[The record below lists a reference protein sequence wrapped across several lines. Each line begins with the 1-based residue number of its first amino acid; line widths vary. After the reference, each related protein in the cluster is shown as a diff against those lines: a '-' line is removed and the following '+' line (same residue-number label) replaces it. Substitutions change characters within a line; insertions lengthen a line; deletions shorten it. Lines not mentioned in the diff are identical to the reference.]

1 MEDLHPMSHKF
12 VWIQESKHHTLLDD
26 LQNIQSTMHTL
37 VVVEDVDVA
46 EQATQFLDKHGI
58 LVHNYDF
65 DHKDQAIA
73 QSFRSGEIPILIT
86 TVEED
91 FYEEF
96 IGTATNVLVVDV
108 PLFTTDQYLSY
119 KELLAT
125 SEGHLIFY
133 VNNDNWLSVA
143 YVIKQLL
150 EQGISLTT
158 DPYPPSP
165 KSPSSPDS
173 HPSMAEELARLQQEL
188 QSVQNTLADKH
199 DHFAL
204 PSKAYEQAIQHL
216 LASNNRLCHSITQ
229 LQAVMRP
236 SCSPT
241 QSPSDVSLAQTKDV
255 NGSHVNPDSFPYPS
269 VDGIQECLDTPV
281 PNGIQQRLA
290 LPRPKPRPQLSLK
303 KDVPSWLD
311 VPRPQFKPRLSL
323 KRASK
328 VPNSPDVCHQDSP
341 VPAIASE
348 DVYHASTCTPTLSD
362 SDLGVSDEVE
372 TCIPSPVVSPDLN
385 DTYSSGVGE
394 ALSHIKSALSHA
406 YAVLEHSLTRDIK
419 LHPPD
424 KSHFNSPPLS
434 VTSASPKSPFD
445 KLVPVQCGSST
456 HNLCPTL
463 YTGKKEKHL
472 NCSGDKALGDE
483 NTHQSMVSP
492 PVLQGSTDHTPN
504 HAQSLVSSGHAYR
517 PSLLSS
523 KGLSL
528 PVSHNENAH
537 HVVPCNPCLV
547 APTTSKDKLNPS
559 TKKLYGCDPVP
570 PNLTASHL
578 CQDKPPLTKAA
589 GPIGMKTCRACAA
602 PNRYFIHCHELLP
615 KFLSQI
621 DMSADVL
628 RESDLLQETVSDVS
642 EYMFHEANNPI
653 DSGYHSPE
661 PMVPANRDASSNS
674 VSMVPVSAMRVP
686 CPFLKGGTLVDL
698 PCNKNEVLSPVL
710 CKDMGCPDVKFP
722 GQVLSLASTPRVS
735 SENLTNAGSIW
746 ASLGKLETFEKPN
759 YSTPCNCI
767 VGPIEE
773 KVLPSPMEFPAQ
785 SMVASH
791 PSGVDGYSEDSV
803 SEAPIYV
810 QSASAHNHAITSP
823 DEPLNW
829 PRLILTAKGQ
839 PQ

>member
-1 MEDLHPMSHKF
+1 MEDLHPISHKF

-58 LVHNYDF
+58 SVHNYDF

-91 FYEEF
+91 FYEKF
-96 IGTATNVLVVDV
+96 TGTATNVLVVDV
-108 PLFTTDQYLSY
+108 PLFSTSQYLSY
-119 KELLAT
+119 KELL
-125 SEGHLIFY
+125 SKLGGHLTFY
-133 VNNDNWLSVA
+133 VDNDNWLSVA

-173 HPSMAEELARLQQEL
+173 HPSMAGELARLQQEL
-188 QSVQNTLADKH
+188 QSIQNTLADKH

-204 PSKAYEQAIQHL
+204 ASKAYEQAIQHL
-216 LASNNRLCHSITQ
+216 LASNNRLCHSITK

-241 QSPSDVSLAQTKDV
+241 QSPSDVSLTQTKDV

-303 KDVPSWLD
+303 KDVPSWLN
-311 VPRPQFKPRLSL
+311 VPRPQSKPRLPL

-348 DVYHASTCTPTLSD
+348 DVYHASKCTPTLSD

-372 TCIPSPVVSPDLN
+372 TCIPSPVASPDLN
-385 DTYSSGVGE
+385 DVTTYSSEVSK
-394 ALSHIKSALSHA
+394 ALSHVGSALSHA

-424 KSHFNSPPLS
+424 KSHFSSPPLS

-445 KLVPVQCGSST
+445 KVVPVQCGSST

-483 NTHQSMVSP
+483 NTHQPMVSP
-492 PVLQGSTDHTPN
+492 PVLQGS
-504 HAQSLVSSGHAYR
+504 
-517 PSLLSS
+517 
-523 KGLSL
+523 
-528 PVSHNENAH
+528 
-537 HVVPCNPCLV
+537 
-547 APTTSKDKLNPS
+547 
-559 TKKLYGCDPVP
+559 
-570 PNLTASHL
+570 
-578 CQDKPPLTKAA
+578 
-589 GPIGMKTCRACAA
+589 
-602 PNRYFIHCHELLP
+602 
-615 KFLSQI
+615 I
-621 DMSADVL
+621 D
-628 RESDLLQETVSDVS
+628 
-642 EYMFHEANNPI
+642 
-653 DSGYHSPE
+653 HSPE
-661 PMVPANRDASSNS
+661 PMVPANPDVSSNP
-674 VSMVPVSAMRVP
+674 VSMVPVSTNKVP
-686 CPFLKGGTLVDL
+686 CPFPKGGTLVDI
-698 PCNKNEVLSPVL
+698 PGNKNEVLSPVL

-722 GQVLSLASTPRVS
+722 GQVLPLASTPRVS